1 MNRYTWTLDLDV
13 EDTRSRFDRI
23 LPDLSGVVL
32 ANNLVLD
39 VRAAHNVLKF
49 SLGASVVVLAPT
61 FDLGLYLLGDFIQN
75 DIPLENNLNPV
86 TPISEIDQYL
96 LQKSGTLAMTLLPYF
111 GESGSGSQ
119 VHTIAVRRLPSRTY
133 RDGHKEHTVNRYA
146 TQKGTGLTMNSS
158 VLSAL
163 STKDY
168 ITETGVLT
176 A

>member
-1 MNRYTWTLDLDV
+1 MNRYTWTLDLEV

-32 ANNLVLD
+32 VNNLVLD
-39 VRAAHNVLKF
+39 IRAAHNVLKF
-49 SLGASVVVLAPT
+49 SLGSSVVLAPT

-75 DIPLENNLNPV
+75 GTPLENNLNPIA
-86 TPISEIDQYL
+86 PISEIDQYL
-96 LQKSGTLAMTLLPYF
+96 LQKSGTLTMTLLPYF

-133 RDGHKEHTVNRYA
+133 RDGPKEHTVNRYA

>member
-1 MNRYTWTLDLDV
+1 MNRYTWTLDLEV

-23 LPDLSGVVL
+23 FPDLSVVIL

-39 VRAAHNVLKF
+39 IRAAHNVLKF
-49 SLGASVVVLAPT
+49 SIGSSVVLAPT
-61 FDLGLYLLGDFIQN
+61 FDLGLYLLWDFIQN
-75 DIPLENNLNPV
+75 GTPLENNLNPIA
-86 TPISEIDQYL
+86 PISEIDQYL
-96 LQKSGTLAMTLLPYF
+96 LQKSGILAMTLLPYL

-133 RDGHKEHTVNRYA
+133 QDGPKEHTVNRYA
-146 TQKGTGLTMNSS
+146 TQTGTGFTMNSS

-163 STKDY
+163 SAKDY